1 LAYNSYVYWD
11 STVQE
16 PYNWIVILD
25 QYGIP
30 KESYTYHEKLNRQFD
45 ADGTLFDPVIAQVYG
60 NIYCKND
67 PDKIVLGFFDM
78 NSYKQYRYY
87 LNLGTGKD
95 ETVVLRQLDQ
105 YFDIPD
111 RGYRK
116 DEPPIFWETN
126 YKK

>member
-1 LAYNSYVYWD
+1 
-11 STVQE
+11 
-16 PYNWIVILD
+16 
-25 QYGIP
+25 
-30 KESYTYHEKLNRQFD
+30 
-45 ADGTLFDPVIAQVYG
+45 
-60 NIYCKND
+60 
-67 PDKIVLGFFDM
+67 M

-126 YKK
+126 YKR